1 MTAANV
7 RHLTTAELAERL
19 GVPPD
24 TVKKWRA
31 TGEGPP
37 FLPVGKHVR
46 YRERDV
52 EAWEKKRL
60 VTTP

>member
-1 MTAANV
+1 MTTAKV

-19 GVPPD
+19 GVPEA

-31 TGEGPP
+31 TGDGPA
-37 FLPVGKHVR
+37 FVPVGKHVR
-46 YRERDV
+46 YRIQDV

-60 VTTP
+60 VTT